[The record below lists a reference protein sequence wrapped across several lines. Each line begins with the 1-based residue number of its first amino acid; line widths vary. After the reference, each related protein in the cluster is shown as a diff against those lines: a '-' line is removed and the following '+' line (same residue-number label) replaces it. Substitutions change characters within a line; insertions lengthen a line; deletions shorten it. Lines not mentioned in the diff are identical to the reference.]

1 MLGRVCFLSV
11 EASHK
16 VEARDRLGG
25 FEAGGFSFFLSNI
38 VKVIDVKQTETGVL
52 LRVQSEGRVA
62 VKSLVQAQPYFRAV
76 VVPLTDS
83 VDLDTLQAPT
93 WRDICGNVERLRS
106 LMRDVQNLS
115 NKFKGPETSNLQRAM
130 QWVDNPQP
138 LVFASSSLMLNSR
151 PSSGAAPSGLR
162 TPPTGSFASGS
173 YDAEDFQPSKILAN
187 QIQPDV
193 DSIFTESISGSISDS
208 ESDAQYA
215 AAASTGAAGASS
227 GAASTASGTG
237 SGSGNGG
244 SGPSPS
250 SSSAGLPG
258 AAAGSR
264 GGSGSGGGG
273 LGFSTSSGL
282 AAAAVLGDGS
292 ALGPG
297 GVIRTRPSLL
307 DLERACRLS
316 MAAIQILPRTT
327 EEERAAVRAAQT
339 EALETQDVLQRLHLA
354 NRVMAEARGL
364 LSAKCALLTLS
375 SASPGS

>member
-1 MLGRVCFLSV
+1 MLSVSAVKESSSYMLLLEELLSSPHQMMVHSAV

-62 VKSLVQAQPYFRAV
+62 VKSL
-76 VVPLTDS
+76 
-83 VDLDTLQAPT
+83 
-93 WRDICGNVERLRS
+93 
-106 LMRDVQNLS
+106 DVQNLS

-258 AAAGSR
+258 
-264 GGSGSGGGG
+264 
-273 LGFSTSSGL
+273 
-282 AAAAVLGDGS
+282 
-292 ALGPG
+292 PG